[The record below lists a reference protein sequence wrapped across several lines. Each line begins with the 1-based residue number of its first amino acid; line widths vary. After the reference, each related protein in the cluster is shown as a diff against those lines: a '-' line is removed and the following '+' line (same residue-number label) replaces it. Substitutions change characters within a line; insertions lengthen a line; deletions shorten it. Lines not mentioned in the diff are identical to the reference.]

1 MFKIIGILIPLLIV
15 AGIGSLI
22 WYIFM
27 KTRYKTVASNEAMI
41 ITGPKVGDPEKEKN
55 VYKDDEGRH
64 MRIIRGGGYR
74 MKMFQSS
81 NKVSLKSF
89 QLNIETPQVYTE
101 GGLGVKAQAI
111 ATVKVA
117 NDLNGIVKYAEQ
129 FLGKDQKEI
138 SSEIENVLNTNL
150 RSILSKMTVEQIN
163 SDREGFNNQVT
174 EVAQKQ
180 LNNMGFVI
188 TSLGL
193 SNIEDDEGYL
203 ENLGKPQIA
212 KVQKEADIA
221 ESNAK
226 RETELKVAEND
237 EIANKEKIRR
247 EMSVAEERRKKDLRD
262 QEILSE
268 TNKATAQ
275 AEAAGQLE
283 RESRQLEI
291 RQKQLEVDKSER
303 QNELD
308 LIQMEKQ
315 NDVKIQKEKDEVRR
329 QQAETD
335 KLVALKQAEAD
346 YETKLKRGQAEAEV
360 IREKYKAEAKGL
372 KERAQAISENKEA
385 ILAEKFIN
393 MLPELAKAIA
403 EPMSNVESIRV
414 LDGGNGDGINSLSN
428 NVISQMS
435 NLEEGFGQMTGLN
448 LTEMLKNVSQRKQTI
463 NVENNE
469 QVKNNQS
476 TESENKYNN
485 QDIDDNQVIDNNQ
498 SIDDLKVD

>member
-1 MFKIIGILIPLLIV
+1 MLKFIGILIPLLII

-41 ITGPKVGDPEKEKN
+41 ITGPKVGDPNKEKN

-81 NKVSLKSF
+81 SKVSLKSF
-89 QLNIETPQVYTE
+89 QLDIQTPKVYTE
-101 GGLGVKAQAI
+101 GGLGVRAQAI

-117 NDLNGIVKYAEQ
+117 DELNGIVKYAEQ
-129 FLGKDQKEI
+129 FLGKDQEEI

-163 SDREGFNNQVT
+163 SDREGFNSQVT

-180 LNNMGFVI
+180 LNNMGFLI

-221 ESNAK
+221 ESNAR

-237 EIANKEKIRR
+237 EISNKEKISR
-247 EMSVAEERRKKDLRD
+247 EMNVAEEKRKKDLRD

-275 AEAAGQLE
+275 ADAAGELE

-329 QQAETD
+329 QQSETD
-335 KLVALKQAEAD
+335 KLVKLKQAEAD
-346 YETKLKRGQAEAEV
+346 YETELKRGQAEAEV
-360 IREKYKAEAKGL
+360 IRKKYKAEAEGIR
-372 KERAQAISENKEA
+372 ERAKAISENQEA
-385 ILAEKFIN
+385 IIIEKVID
-393 MLPELAKAIA
+393 MLPEFAKAVS
-403 EPMSNVESIRV
+403 EPMNNVESIRV
-414 LDGGNGDGINSLSN
+414 LDGGNGEGMSSLSN

-435 NLEEGFGQMTGLN
+435 SLEEGFSQMTGFN
-448 LTEMLKNVSQRKQTI
+448 FSEMLKNMSKRKQTI
-463 NVENNE
+463 NIEN
-469 QVKNNQS
+469 Q
-476 TESENKYNN
+476 EN
-485 QDIDDNQVIDNNQ
+485 DDNKREQKNKKENEDIQSNNDN
-498 SIDDLKVD
+498 DFYGEDLSK

>member
-1 MFKIIGILIPLLIV
+1 MFKLIGILIPLLII

-41 ITGPKVGDPEKEKN
+41 ITGPKVGDPNKEKN

-89 QLNIETPQVYTE
+89 QLDIQTPKVYTE
-101 GGLGVKAQAI
+101 GGLGVRAQAI

-117 NDLNGIVKYAEQ
+117 DDLNGIVKYAEQ

-138 SSEIENVLNTNL
+138 SAEIENVLNTNL

-180 LNNMGFVI
+180 LNNMGFLI

-212 KVQKEADIA
+212 KVQKEADVA
-221 ESNAK
+221 ESNAR

-237 EIANKEKIRR
+237 EISNKEKISR
-247 EMSVAEERRKKDLRD
+247 EMNVAEEKRKKDLRD

-275 AEAAGQLE
+275 AEAAGELE

-346 YETKLKRGQAEAEV
+346 YESELKRGQAEAEV
-360 IREKYKAEAKGL
+360 IREKYKAEAEGIR
-372 KERAQAISENKEA
+372 ERAKAISENQEA
-385 ILAEKFIN
+385 IIIEKVID
-393 MLPELAKAIA
+393 MLPEFARAVS
-403 EPMSNVESIRV
+403 EPMNNVESIRV
-414 LDGGNGDGINSLSN
+414 LDGGNGEGINSLSN

-435 NLEEGFGQMTGLN
+435 SLEEGFGQMTGFN
-448 LTEMLKNVSQRKQTI
+448 FSEMLKNMSQRKQTI
-463 NVENNE
+463 NVENQENENE
-469 QVKNNQS
+469 Q
-476 TESENKYNN
+476 ENKKEEEHVQISNDDYDFYGE
-485 QDIDDNQVIDNNQ
+485 DI
-498 SIDDLKVD
+498 SK

>member
-1 MFKIIGILIPLLIV
+1 MFNFISILIPLLIV
-15 AGIGSLI
+15 AGIGAFI

-41 ITGPKVGDPEKEKN
+41 ITGPKVGDPKKEKN

-89 QLNIETPQVYTE
+89 QLNIETPKKIYTE
-101 GGLGVKAQAI
+101 NGLGVRAQAI

-117 NDLNGIVKYAEQ
+117 DDLNGIVKYAEQ

-138 SSEIENVLNTNL
+138 STEIENVLNTNL
-150 RSILSKMTVEQIN
+150 RSILTKMTVEQIN
-163 SDREGFNNQVT
+163 SDRESFNQQVT
-174 EVAQKQ
+174 EVAQNQ
-180 LNNMGFVI
+180 LNNMGFLI
-188 TSLGL
+188 TSFGL
-193 SNIEDDEGYL
+193 SNIEDEEGYL
-203 ENLGKPQIA
+203 ENLGKSQIA
-212 KVQKEADIA
+212 EVKKEADIA
-221 ESNAK
+221 ESDAI
-226 RETELKVAEND
+226 RETELRVAEND

-247 EMSVAEERRKKDLRD
+247 EMNVAEEKRKKDLRD

-275 AEAAGQLE
+275 AEAAGELE

-335 KLVALKQAEAD
+335 KLVALKKAEAD
-346 YETKLKRGQAEAEV
+346 YETRLKQGQAEAEV
-360 IREKYKAEAKGL
+360 IKQKYKAEADGIR
-372 KERAQAISENKEA
+372 ERAKAISENQEA
-385 ILAEKFIN
+385 IIIEKVID
-393 MLPELAKAIA
+393 MLPEFARAVT
-403 EPMSNVESIRV
+403 EPMNNIESIRV
-414 LDGGNGDGINSLSN
+414 LDGGNGDGISSLSN

-435 NLEEGFGQMTGLN
+435 SLEEGFGQMTGFN
-448 LTEMLKNVSQRKQTI
+448 LSEMLKNMSQRKQTI
-463 NVENNE
+463 NVESNE
-469 QVKNNQS
+469 QSNDSNL
-476 TESENKYNN
+476 TESDD
-485 QDIDDNQVIDNNQ
+485 QIIDENQ

>member
-1 MFKIIGILIPLLIV
+1 
-15 AGIGSLI
+15 
-22 WYIFM
+22 
-27 KTRYKTVASNEAMI
+27 
-41 ITGPKVGDPEKEKN
+41 
-55 VYKDDEGRH
+55 
-64 MRIIRGGGYR
+64 
-74 MKMFQSS
+74 
-81 NKVSLKSF
+81 
-89 QLNIETPQVYTE
+89 
-101 GGLGVKAQAI
+101 
-111 ATVKVA
+111 
-117 NDLNGIVKYAEQ
+117 
-129 FLGKDQKEI
+129 
-138 SSEIENVLNTNL
+138 
-150 RSILSKMTVEQIN
+150 MTVEQIN
-163 SDREGFNNQVT
+163 SDREGFNNQVK

-221 ESNAK
+221 ESNAR

-237 EIANKEKIRR
+237 EISNKEKISR
-247 EMSVAEERRKKDLRD
+247 EMNVAEEKRKKDLRD

-275 AEAAGQLE
+275 AEAAGELE

-346 YETKLKRGQAEAEV
+346 YESDLKRGQAEAEV
-360 IREKYKAEAKGL
+360 IREKYKAEAEGIR
-372 KERAQAISENKEA
+372 ERAKAISENQEA
-385 ILAEKFIN
+385 IIIEKVID
-393 MLPELAKAIA
+393 MLPEFARAVS
-403 EPMSNVESIRV
+403 EPMNNVESIRV
-414 LDGGNGDGINSLSN
+414 LDGGNGEGISSLSN

-435 NLEEGFGQMTGLN
+435 SLEEGFGQMTGFN
-448 LTEMLKNVSQRKQTI
+448 FSEMLKNMSQRKQTI
-463 NVENNE
+463 NVENQENENE
-469 QVKNNQS
+469 Q
-476 TESENKYNN
+476 ENKKEEEHVQISNDDYDFYGE
-485 QDIDDNQVIDNNQ
+485 DI
-498 SIDDLKVD
+498 SK

>member
-1 MFKIIGILIPLLIV
+1 MFKFIGILIPLLII
-15 AGIGSLI
+15 AGIGFII
-22 WYIFM
+22 WYLFM

-41 ITGPKVGDPEKEKN
+41 ITGPKVGDPKKENN

-89 QLNIETPQVYTE
+89 QLSIETPKKIYTE
-101 GGLGVKAQAI
+101 NGLGVRAQAI

-117 NDLNGIVKYAEQ
+117 DDLNGIVKYAEQ

-138 SSEIENVLNTNL
+138 SAEIENVLNTNL
-150 RSILSKMTVEQIN
+150 RSILTKMTVEQIN
-163 SDREGFNNQVT
+163 SDRESFNQQVT
-174 EVAQKQ
+174 EVAQNQ
-180 LNNMGFVI
+180 LNNMGFLI
-188 TSLGL
+188 TSFGL
-193 SNIEDDEGYL
+193 SNIEDEEGYL
-203 ENLGKPQIA
+203 ENLGKSQIA
-212 KVQKEADIA
+212 EVKKEADIA
-221 ESNAK
+221 ESDAI
-226 RETELKVAEND
+226 RETELKVAENA

-247 EMSVAEERRKKDLRD
+247 EMNVAEEKRKKDLRD

-275 AEAAGQLE
+275 AEAAGELE

-335 KLVALKQAEAD
+335 KLVKLKQAEAD
-346 YETKLKRGQAEAEV
+346 YETELKRGQAEAEV
-360 IREKYKAEAKGL
+360 IREKYKAEAEGIR
-372 KERAQAISENKEA
+372 ERAKAISENQEA
-385 ILAEKFIN
+385 IMTEKVIE
-393 MLPELAKAIA
+393 MLPEFARAIA
-403 EPMSNVESIRV
+403 EPLASVESIRV
-414 LDGGNGDGINSLSN
+414 LDGGNGEGINSLSN
-428 NVISQMS
+428 SIISQMA
-435 NLEEGFGQMTGLN
+435 NAEEGFNQMTGFN
-448 LTEMLKNVSQRKQTI
+448 LSNYLKNRSDHKQTLNIEQAQSENVKHDDYQVNI
-463 NVENNE
+463 NDNHSQLDNNE
-469 QVKNNQS
+469 
-476 TESENKYNN
+476 
-485 QDIDDNQVIDNNQ
+485 DIIEE
-498 SIDDLKVD
+498 

>member
-117 NDLNGIVKYAEQ
+117 DDLNGIVKYAEQ

-180 LNNMGFVI
+180 LNNMGFLI

-221 ESNAK
+221 ESNAR

-247 EMSVAEERRKKDLRD
+247 EMNVAEEKRKKDLRD

-360 IREKYKAEAKGL
+360 IREKYKAEAEGL

-463 NVENNE
+463 NVENNNQE
-469 QVKNNQS
+469 QKNDKQS
-476 TESENKYNN
+476 TEIENEN
-485 QDIDDNQVIDNNQ
+485 QIIDDNQ

>member
-1 MFKIIGILIPLLIV
+1 MFKFIVILIPLLFV

-22 WYIFM
+22 WYVYM
-27 KTRYKTVASNEAMI
+27 KARYKTVAPNEAII
-41 ITGPKVGDPEKEKN
+41 ITGPNVGNPDKEKN
-55 VYKDDEGRH
+55 VYKDDEGRY
-64 MRIIRGGGYR
+64 MRIIRGSGYK

-89 QLNIETPQVYTE
+89 QLKTEVPSVFTE
-101 GGLGVKAQAI
+101 GGLEVSANAI
-111 ATVKVA
+111 ATIKVA
-117 NDLNGIVKYAEQ
+117 DDLKGIVKYAEQ

-138 SSEIENVLNTNL
+138 NNEIENVLNFNL
-150 RSILSKMTVEQIN
+150 RSILSKMTVEEIN
-163 SDREGFNNQVT
+163 SDREGFNEQVT

-193 SNIEDDEGYL
+193 SSIEDNENYL
-203 ENLGKPQIA
+203 KNKGKPQAA

-221 ESNAK
+221 ESDAK
-226 RETELKVAEND
+226 RETELRIAENE
-237 EIANKEKIRR
+237 EIANKEKITRQ
-247 EMSVAEERRKKDLRD
+247 MSVAEEKRKKDLRD

-291 RQKQLEVDKSER
+291 RQKQLEIDKSER

-335 KLVALKQAEAD
+335 KLVALKKAEAD
-346 YETKLKRGQAEAEV
+346 YETKLKQGQAEAEV
-360 IREKYKAEAKGL
+360 IKAKYEAEANGI
-372 KERAQAISENKEA
+372 KERAKAISENQEA
-385 ILAEKFIN
+385 IMTEKVIN
-393 MLPELAKAIA
+393 MLPEFARAIA
-403 EPMSNVESIRV
+403 EPLASVESIRV
-414 LDGGNGDGINSLSN
+414 LDSGNGEGVNSLSN
-428 NVISQMS
+428 SIISQMA
-435 NLEEGFGQMTGLN
+435 NAEEGFNQMTGFN
-448 LTEMLKNVSQRKQTI
+448 LSNYLKNRSDHKQTLNI
-463 NVENNE
+463 E
-469 QVKNNQS
+469 QAQSEDVKNDDYQVNINDNHSQLDS
-476 TESENKYNN
+476 NE
-485 QDIDDNQVIDNNQ
+485 DIIEE
-498 SIDDLKVD
+498 

>member
-1 MFKIIGILIPLLIV
+1 MFKFIGILIPLLIV
-15 AGIGSLI
+15 AGIGFII
-22 WYIFM
+22 WYLFM

-41 ITGPKVGDPEKEKN
+41 ITGPKLGDPEKENN
-55 VYKDDEGRH
+55 VYKDDEGRY
-64 MRIIRGGGYR
+64 MRIIRGSGYR
-74 MKMFQSS
+74 MRMFQSS

-89 QLNIETPQVYTE
+89 QLNIETPKVYTE

-117 NDLNGIVKYAEQ
+117 DDLNGIVKYAEQ

-138 SSEIENVLNTNL
+138 SAEIENVLNTNL

-163 SDREGFNNQVT
+163 SDREGFNNQVK

-221 ESNAK
+221 ESNAR

-237 EIANKEKIRR
+237 EISNKEKISR
-247 EMSVAEERRKKDLRD
+247 EMNVAEEKRKKDLRD

-275 AEAAGQLE
+275 AEAAGELE

-291 RQKQLEVDKSER
+291 RQKQLEVNKSER

-360 IREKYKAEAKGL
+360 IREKYKAEAEGL

-463 NVENNE
+463 NVENNNQE
-469 QVKNNQS
+469 QKNDKQS
-476 TESENKYNN
+476 TEIENEN
-485 QDIDDNQVIDNNQ
+485 QIIDDNQ

>member
-1 MFKIIGILIPLLIV
+1 MFNFISILIPLLIV
-15 AGIGSLI
+15 AGIGAFI

-41 ITGPKVGDPEKEKN
+41 ITGPKVGDPKKEKN

-74 MKMFQSS
+74 MRMFQSS

-89 QLNIETPQVYTE
+89 QLDINTPKVYTE

-117 NDLNGIVKYAEQ
+117 DDLNGIVKYAEQ

-138 SSEIENVLNTNL
+138 SAEIENVLNTNL

-221 ESNAK
+221 ESDAK
-226 RETELKVAEND
+226 RETELRVAEND
-237 EIANKEKIRR
+237 EISNKEKISR
-247 EMSVAEERRKKDLRD
+247 EMNVAEEKRKKDLRD

-335 KLVALKQAEAD
+335 KLVSLKKAEAD
-346 YETKLKRGQAEAEV
+346 YETRLKQGQAEAEV
-360 IREKYKAEAKGL
+360 IKQKYKAEADGIR
-372 KERAQAISENKEA
+372 ERAKAISENQEA
-385 ILAEKFIN
+385 IIIEKVID
-393 MLPELAKAIA
+393 MLPEFARAVA
-403 EPMSNVESIRV
+403 EPMNNIESIRV
-414 LDGGNGDGINSLSN
+414 LDGGNGDGISSLSN

-435 NLEEGFGQMTGLN
+435 SLEEGFGQMTGFN
-448 LTEMLKNVSQRKQTI
+448 LSEMLKNMSQRKQTI
-463 NVENNE
+463 NVESNE
-469 QVKNNQS
+469 QSNDKDL
-476 TESENKYNN
+476 TESDH
-485 QDIDDNQVIDNNQ
+485 QIIDENQ